1 MNHKEAFKLFGMVS
15 IWQGADT
22 NFDVED
28 LYQAFRAR
36 ILEELTGAIKVDI
49 ESKIEDGIRESIN
62 DAIENAEVRDLVRRF
77 KAAHVELVNSQSK
90 DRATGIFE
98 HDRSRLE
105 ALIENA
111 RGIIAFGEN
120 SVDLPENPADTP
132 AV

>member
-1 MNHKEAFKLFGMVS
+1 
-15 IWQGADT
+15 
-22 NFDVED
+22 
-28 LYQAFRAR
+28 
-36 ILEELTGAIKVDI
+36 
-49 ESKIEDGIRESIN
+49 
-62 DAIENAEVRDLVRRF
+62 VRRF

-111 RGIIAFGEN
+111 RGIIAFGES